1 MKIIESQSA
10 VLSNYEVYQHIVEQQ
25 AKNKRANRR
34 VPGNLA
40 TLMTEVVT
48 YLRQKPGPLQD
59 QEKTGAFSPAAI
71 QLLIEKLRQANLGS
85 ELAKGE
91 VLAIL
96 NLRPTCAE
104 QLAAI
109 VDDMEERYTDE
120 EQKKI
125 VAVIAEVLGG
135 NGGAAEGNEA
145 GHDESAVPS
154 IENGNGY

>member
-34 VPGNLA
+34 LPGNLA
-40 TLMTEVVT
+40 TLMTEVVS
-48 YLRQKPGPLQD
+48 YLRQKPGPLQN
-59 QEKTGAFSPAAI
+59 QEETGAFNPAAV
-71 QLLIEKLRQANLGS
+71 QLLIEKLRRANLRS

-96 NLRPTCAE
+96 NLRPNCTA
-104 QLAAI
+104 QLTAM
-109 VDDMEERYTDE
+109 VDDMEDRYTEE
-120 EQKKI
+120 EQNKI
-125 VAVIAEVLGG
+125 IDIIAEVLGG
-135 NGGAAEGNEA
+135 RDEAAEGNEA